1 MTTLSLSNQIRSVAD
16 LSGRPVGVFTGSVAE
31 QYARGAGLDA
41 RPFPH
46 LEEAAHA
53 LVSGEVAAVLGD
65 APVLEYYAHSNKQ
78 LPLSVVGAIFEPDKY
93 GFGLPHGSDLTRALT
108 VELIGAHE
116 GGRIEEIRQKYFGDS
131 P

>member
-1 MTTLSLSNQIRSVAD
+1 D
-16 LSGRPVGVFTGSVAE
+16 FTHPWFD
-31 QYARGAGLDA
+31 AGLRIMINEDRGTGFRDMFQGLQA
-41 RPFPH
+41 SGH
-46 LEEAAHA
+46 LRAYAWIAA
-53 LVSGEVAAVLGD
+53 VISGEVAAVLGD